1 MKDNKTSRI
10 PILIVILFGGIAF
23 FRIFLLILH
32 LDSTEGTLI
41 TGIGQMVIEA
51 VAAILIVMQLEQES
65 MAEIKEAS
73 IKEAEFILQYNQAF
87 IQDPNMTEVEHML
100 EKELMEGEKVKI
112 TDENRQSFIN
122 YLVYLEGLAPLIL
135 HGILKL
141 EDIDDLMAYRF
152 FLAVDN
158 EALKMDQL
166 YPYAE
171 YYRGC
176 FKLYKKWKSYRTELG
191 RDCVWDK
198 KEKSFP
204 EENQPL
210 DEWKEYNKYAE

>member
-122 YLVYLEGLAPLIL
+122 YLVYLEGLAPLPWNPQTR
-135 HGILKL
+135 G
-141 EDIDDLMAYRF
+141 YR
-152 FLAVDN
+152 
-158 EALKMDQL
+158 
-166 YPYAE
+166 
-171 YYRGC
+171 
-176 FKLYKKWKSYRTELG
+176 
-191 RDCVWDK
+191 
-198 KEKSFP
+198 
-204 EENQPL
+204 
-210 DEWKEYNKYAE
+210 